1 MYGEKDKRQIKSNNK
16 LDQQHDL
23 EFRRD
28 SEHCAHAEMTPE
40 QLEFLLGSDRSK
52 KVSFHVPAVAGVR

>member
-40 QLEFLLGSDRSK
+40 QLEFWREQNREKYCPGHAALTIE
-52 KVSFHVPAVAGVR
+52 